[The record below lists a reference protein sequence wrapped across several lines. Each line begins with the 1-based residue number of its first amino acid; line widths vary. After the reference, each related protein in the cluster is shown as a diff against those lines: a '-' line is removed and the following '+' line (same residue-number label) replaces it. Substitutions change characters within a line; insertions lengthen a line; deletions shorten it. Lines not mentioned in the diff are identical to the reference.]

1 LQNQNLTPP
10 QTHENKNY
18 PAQHAAK
25 VVKHTRNHST
35 VNHVT
40 AAVVNDAARA
50 ARLPRTE
57 KIIAVLGRNPFPTKV
72 F

>member
-25 VVKHTRNHST
+25 VEDTRNHST

-57 KIIAVLGRNPFPTKV
+57 KIIAVLGRSPFPTKV

>member
-1 LQNQNLTPP
+1 M
-10 QTHENKNY
+10 K
-18 PAQHAAK
+18 AK
-25 VVKHTRNHST
+25 TTLRNMQPRLKHTRNHST

-40 AAVVNDAARA
+40 APVVNDAARA

-57 KIIAVLGRNPFPTKV
+57 KIIAVVGRNPFPTKV